1 MLPSGHTG
9 PAEAGANITRAEYS
23 DASVAN
29 AGYSEPPEDNCVVR
43 TVFGQWLCLSWQ
55 SCLLRHQRSA
65 VRHQASANF

>member
-29 AGYSEPPEDNCVVR
+29 AGYSEPPEDNG
-43 TVFGQWLCLSWQ
+43 TD
-55 SCLLRHQRSA
+55 
-65 VRHQASANF
+65 